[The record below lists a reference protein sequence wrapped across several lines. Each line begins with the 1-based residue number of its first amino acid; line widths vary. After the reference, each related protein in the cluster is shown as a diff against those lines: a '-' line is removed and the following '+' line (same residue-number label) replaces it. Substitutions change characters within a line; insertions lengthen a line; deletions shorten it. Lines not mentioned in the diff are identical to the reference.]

1 MAHAEQLHQAYI
13 QIQCQS
19 LNQLNAH
26 QLNVSLLKL
35 WLERYK
41 QRQLLAELPETLL
54 QDVGISRAEAIL
66 ESQKSFW
73 QK

>member
-13 QIQCQS
+13 QIQCQT
-19 LNQLNAH
+19 LNQLNTH

-35 WLERYK
+35 WLERHK
-41 QRQLLAELPETLL
+41 QRRLLAELPDALL
-54 QDVGISRAEAIL
+54 QDVGISREQAL
-66 ESQKSFW
+66 QESQKAFW